1 MLSLFPDLLFLS
13 PLAAFLIRISV
24 GILLIYAAYAH
35 RTDSS
40 VAIRILAGVQ
50 AIAGVL
56 LLVGAY
62 TQAVALFAL
71 VLGVISLST
80 ANRRIY
86 PLSTLALG
94 AVMAATLLFTGP
106 GPFAFDLPL

>member
-13 PLAAFLIRISV
+13 PLAAFLIRVSV
-24 GILLIYAAYAH
+24 GILLIYAAYEY

-40 VAIRILAGVQ
+40 IAIRVLAGVQ
-50 AIAGVL
+50 TIAGVL

-62 TQAVALFAL
+62 TQAVALFTF
-71 VLGVISLST
+71 VLAVISLVT
-80 ANRRIY
+80 RNRRIY
-86 PLSTLALG
+86 SLSTLALA
-94 AVMAATLLFTGP
+94 AVMAATLLITGP

>member
-24 GILLIYAAYAH
+24 GLLLMYAAYVH
-35 RTDSS
+35 RSDSS
-40 VAIRILAGVQ
+40 IAIRVLAGVQ
-50 AIAGVL
+50 IIAGVL
-56 LLVGAY
+56 LVLGAY

-71 VLGVISLST
+71 ACALVSLAT
-80 ANRRIY
+80 TNRRVY
-86 PLSTLALG
+86 PMSTLALG
-94 AVMAATLLFTGP
+94 AVMAFTLLITGP